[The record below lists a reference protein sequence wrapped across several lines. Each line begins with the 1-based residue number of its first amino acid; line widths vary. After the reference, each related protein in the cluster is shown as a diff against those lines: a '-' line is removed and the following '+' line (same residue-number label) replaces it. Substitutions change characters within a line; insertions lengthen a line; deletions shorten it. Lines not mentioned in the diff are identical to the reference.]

1 MFFTIVVRKEK
12 KKKWVLKKN
21 LLNNTSE
28 LFSNYNVLAW
38 FESLID
44 IVNVSGLIDLQMYGF
59 LVPTI
64 N

>member
-1 MFFTIVVRKEK
+1 MFFTIVVRKGGK
-12 KKKWVLKKN
+12 KKRFKKKI
-21 LLNNTSE
+21 LLYNTSE
-28 LFSNYNVLAW
+28 LFSNYNVFAW

-44 IVNVSGLIDLQMYGF
+44 IVNVSGLIDLQMHGF